1 MKFCPKCGT
10 QVDDNANFCPSCST
24 NLNTGVP
31 AASPYV
37 DPYDH
42 TAEFDAKDVSDNKI
56 YAMLMYL
63 TLTSIIGIILALL
76 ANRDSEY
83 LKFHIRQ
90 AIKFLVVEVLSA
102 TVICVLVITFIVPVV
117 GGIWMLVLVVVQI
130 ICFFRVCAG
139 KSVEPPIIR
148 SIDFLK

>member
-10 QVDDNANFCPSCST
+10 QVEDNANFCPSCST
-24 NLNTGVP
+24 NLNQAVP
-31 AASPYV
+31 AVSPYV

-42 TAEFDAKDVSDNKI
+42 TAEFDAKDVSDNKV

-63 TLTSIIGIILALL
+63 MSFIGIIVALL
-76 ANRDSEY
+76 ASRDSEY

-90 AIKFLVVEVLSA
+90 VAKFLVVQILSCVVMAILAFTIIVPFIVAIWLLVLS
-102 TVICVLVITFIVPVV
+102 
-117 GGIWMLVLVVVQI
+117 VVQI

>member
-42 TAEFDAKDVSDNKI
+42 TAEFDAKDVSDNKV

-63 TLTSIIGIILALL
+63 TSIVGIIVALL
-76 ANRDSEY
+76 ASRDSEY

-90 AIKFLVVEVLSA
+90 VVKFLVVEILSCVVMAVLA
-102 TVICVLVITFIVPVV
+102 FTIIVPFV

>member
-31 AASPYV
+31 AVSPYV

-42 TAEFDAKDVSDNKI
+42 TAEFDTKDVSDNKV

-63 TLTSIIGIILALL
+63 TSIIGIIVALL
-76 ANRDSEY
+76 ASRDSAY

-90 AIKFLVVEVLSA
+90 VVKLLVVEILSCVVMAVLA
-102 TVICVLVITFIVPVV
+102 FTIIVPFIVA
-117 GGIWMLVLVVVQI
+117 IWILVLAVIQI

-139 KSVEPPIIR
+139 KSVEPPIVR
-148 SIDFLK
+148 SIGFLK